1 MSSCEAT
8 RVRGSQS
15 AAMLDRRTLCFE
27 RQRAEVEALVE
38 VFAGADAGVV
48 AHAGEALAGLPDLG
62 ACGVAALDADADA
75 DAESVVDEARRED
88 IEAGFASLARARVEL
103 RVGRPERASEL
114 ARAAQTLGETLD
126 HVPLALDARALLA
139 MVSSW
144 NSSPFALP

>member
-38 VFAGADAGVV
+38 VFASADAGVV
-48 AHAGEALAGLPDLG
+48 ARAGEALVGLPDLG
-62 ACGVAALDADADA
+62 ACGVAALDADA
-75 DAESVVDEARRED
+75 ESVVDEAQRED